1 VNRFLENLILLF
13 LQVNDGFQLV
23 LKIAQFGLGNKLLA
37 INDSRYLID
46 VGFNLDENVVLF
58 FNER

>member
-1 VNRFLENLILLF
+1 LLF